1 MKESKRW
8 QDILI
13 SAGIFAAAT
22 FIIAGLC
29 GLVCAIFMLPLGF
42 RYESLWDIVVFFFWG
57 SIVAIPVSLA
67 AEALPKALYALGKLP
82 RWLYLALDSFATG
95 LGLAV
100 VDMLLESVSATD
112 ASLWMAG
119 LLLALTGLKD
129 VGKDTGDNKTL

>member
-29 GLVCAIFMLPLGF
+29 GLVCALFMKPLGF

-57 SIVAIPVSLA
+57 SLVAIPISLVA
-67 AEALPKALYALGKLP
+67 AALPKALYAACCTWRWTPLP
-82 RWLYLALDSFATG
+82 RPWAWRWWICSWK
-95 LGLAV
+95 
-100 VDMLLESVSATD
+100 
-112 ASLWMAG
+112 ASPPRTPPFGWRACCWPCR
-119 LLLALTGLKD
+119 
-129 VGKDTGDNKTL
+129 N

>member
-13 SAGIFAAAT
+13 GVGIFAAST

-29 GLVCAIFMLPLGF
+29 GLVCALFMKPLGF

-57 SIVAIPVSLA
+57 SLVAIPISLV

-82 RWLYLALDSFATG
+82 RWGARLLYLALDAFATG

-112 ASLWMAG
+112 ASLWVAG
-119 LLLALTGLKD
+119 LLLALPELKD
-129 VGKDTGDNKTL
+129 VGQGPQ